1 MNKVINKLLAVLLIP
16 SLLLGC
22 VKEAERQ
29 QPQEGL
35 HEVVFHAGWAPETKT
50 VLQEDGSVWWSPGD
64 EINIFPQYYSDEVDG
79 YYSRPFKFT
88 STNTGPSSS
97 VEFVYSEDDFFKAN
111 EYVAIFPYNSENVAF
126 KSNYIGVTIPTVQHS
141 PCGTFDH
148 KAFASV
154 AISMNENL
162 QFRNICGGIKFSV
175 SQEGIKEV
183 SFKNLNGYALSGYIH
198 LNYNLE
204 NDKNQHAGNPAFSE
218 VIVRPEGSTYFEV
231 GKYYYAVM
239 FPFEHDET
247 AYLSEH
253 AFPLLVTFKKD
264 NEKATYETEGKTQIK
279 RSVFK
284 RLYNKDKDLTFVPIK
299 DEAIMTS
306 TLPDGVDKKSITE
319 VYFHPSSDKITDTN
333 IGTEDGPVYFE
344 LNGTIVN
351 YYTPKESFNLKNVT
365 AFMFWN
371 WESLVKVDFTGANTY
386 ESTNFSYFF
395 CNCYNLTNFNPEC
408 LNTSNV
414 VNFDHMFDNCKR
426 LESLDLSYFNTEHVI
441 NMSAMFEGCR
451 NLRELNLGS
460 FDTHRCR
467 DMSWM
472 FNGCGSLQKLDLSNF
487 DMSSVS
493 DIDNMCYGIAVKR
506 KQCIVRASDFTW
518 AKMCSD
524 NANMPYASMNYFIK
538 RIASNEE
545 FPAFEDKFAG
555 LYKSADY
562 SKDYKYKQIKKATK
576 GKGLDIVI
584 MGDAYSDRL
593 INNGTYDQDLGNAIE
608 NIFSEEPL
616 KSLRNYFNVYISYAV
631 SEHETIEGIT
641 AFSLVF
647 NDMSS
652 HIDAAL
658 DGTIEDYVKAILPD
672 YGREFATGRPI
683 PYIIIVS
690 NCHRHAGVTN
700 FFTSGSSLVLTSLG
714 TDDSNFHSIICHE
727 FGHAI
732 GKLADEYDQMGLT
745 FYDEYSF
752 KQEGIKGFWPNV
764 DITNDPKDVKWSDF
778 LTDGRYSS
786 QGLGIFE
793 GGFANYAHGIWRPTE
808 NSIMGD
814 ALTGFNAPCREAI
827 YKNVLTLAD
836 DSFVYDYET
845 FVAFDQ
851 KSTSNIEATSSNI
864 PYNKPRMR
872 RLPPPVFVDNG
883 STPHGGA
890 CTTVSK

>member
-1 MNKVINKLLAVLLIP
+1 M
-16 SLLLGC
+16 
-22 VKEAERQ
+22 
-29 QPQEGL
+29 
-35 HEVVFHAGWAPETKT
+35 
-50 VLQEDGSVWWSPGD
+50 
-64 EINIFPQYYSDEVDG
+64 
-79 YYSRPFKFT
+79 
-88 STNTGPSSS
+88 
-97 VEFVYSEDDFFKAN
+97 
-111 EYVAIFPYNSENVAF
+111 
-126 KSNYIGVTIPTVQHS
+126 
-141 PCGTFDH
+141 
-148 KAFASV
+148 
-154 AISMNENL
+154 
-162 QFRNICGGIKFSV
+162 
-175 SQEGIKEV
+175 
-183 SFKNLNGYALSGYIH
+183 
-198 LNYNLE
+198 
-204 NDKNQHAGNPAFSE
+204 
-218 VIVRPEGSTYFEV
+218 
-231 GKYYYAVM
+231 
-239 FPFEHDET
+239 
-247 AYLSEH
+247 
-253 AFPLLVTFKKD
+253 
-264 NEKATYETEGKTQIK
+264 
-279 RSVFK
+279 
-284 RLYNKDKDLTFVPIK
+284 RLYNKDKDLTFVPIR
-299 DEAIMTS
+299 DEAIMMS

-319 VYFHPSSDKITDTN
+319 VYFHPSSDKTTDTN

-365 AFMFWN
+365 AYMFWN
-371 WESLVKVDFTGANTY
+371 WESLVKVDFAGVDTY
-386 ESTNFSYFF
+386 ESTDFSYFF
-395 CNCYNLTNFNPEC
+395 CNCFNLTDLNPEC
-408 LNTSNV
+408 LKTSNG
-414 VNFDHMFDNCKR
+414 VNFDHMFDQCKR

-467 DMSWM
+467 DMGWM
-472 FNGCGSLQKLDLSNF
+472 FNGCGSLQQLDLSNF

-493 DIDNMCYGIAVKR
+493 DIQNMCLGIAIKR
-506 KQCIVRASDFTW
+506 KQCIVRASDLTW

-616 KSLRNYFNVYISYAV
+616 KSLRDYFNVYISYAV

-652 HIDAAL
+652 HIDATL

-745 FYDEYSF
+745 FYDEYNF

-851 KSTSNIEATSSNI
+851 KSTSNIEAISSNI

>member
-1 MNKVINKLLAVLLIP
+1 MNKVINELLAVLLIP

-22 VKEAERQ
+22 VKEAEQQ
-29 QPQEGL
+29 QPEEVL

-64 EINIFPQYYSDEVDG
+64 EINIFPQYYSDEEG
-79 YYSRPFKFT
+79 YYYTCPFKFV
-88 STNTGPSSS
+88 SANTGTSSS
-97 VEFVYSEDDFFKAN
+97 ADFVYNGDGFLKAD
-111 EYVAIFPYNSENVAF
+111 EYVAIFPYNSENIAF
-126 KSNYIGVTIPTVQHS
+126 KSNYIKVAIPTVQMS
-141 PCGTFDH
+141 PCETFDP
-148 KAFASV
+148 KAFVSV
-154 AISMNENL
+154 AISQDENL
-162 QFRNICGGIKFSV
+162 QFRNICGGVKFSV
-175 SQEGIKEV
+175 SQDGIKEV
-183 SFKNLNGYALSGYIH
+183 SFKNLNKDSFGYNHALSGLFL

-204 NDKNQHAGNPAFSE
+204 NDKNMIVNSDNSTE
-218 VIVRPEGSTYFEV
+218 VIVRPKDGTYFEV

-239 FPFEHDET
+239 FP
-247 AYLSEH
+247 SEH
-253 AFPLLVTFKKD
+253 GFPLLVTFKKD
-264 NEKATYETEGKTQIK
+264 NEIATYVTEGKTQIK

-284 RLYNKDKDLTFVPIK
+284 RLYNKDKDLTFVPIR
-299 DEAIMTS
+299 DEAIMMS

-319 VYFHPSSDKITDTN
+319 VYFHPSSDKTTDTN

-365 AFMFWN
+365 AYMFWN
-371 WESLVKVDFTGANTY
+371 WESLVKVDFAGVDTY
-386 ESTNFSYFF
+386 ESTDFSYFF
-395 CNCYNLTNFNPEC
+395 CNCFNLTDLNPEC
-408 LNTSNV
+408 LNTSNG
-414 VNFDHMFDNCKR
+414 VNFDHMFDQCKR

-467 DMSWM
+467 DMGWM

-506 KQCIVRASDFTW
+506 KQCIVRASDLTW

-555 LYKSADY
+555 LYKSTDY

-745 FYDEYSF
+745 FYDEYNF
-752 KQEGIKGFWPNV
+752 KQERIKGFWSNV

-793 GGFANYAHGIWRPTE
+793 GGFANYAHGIWRPTK

-864 PYNKPRMR
+864 PYNKPQMR